1 MIRNLSFDTE
11 EDGLTKLFSDCGK
24 ITRVFVP
31 TDRETGK
38 AKGFAF
44 IDFESEDEAK
54 AALKFNETEIDG
66 RTVEISYARPKQEGG
81 SRGGRG
87 GSRGGGFRG
96 GNRGGS
102 RGGNRDFRGGN
113 RDFRGGNRG
122 GNRKRYD

>member
-54 AALKFNETEIDG
+54 SALKFNETEIDG

-81 SRGGRG
+81 SRGRG

-96 GNRGGS
+96 SRGGSRGGNRGGDRDY

-113 RDFRGGNRG
+113 R
-122 GNRKRYD
+122 KRYD